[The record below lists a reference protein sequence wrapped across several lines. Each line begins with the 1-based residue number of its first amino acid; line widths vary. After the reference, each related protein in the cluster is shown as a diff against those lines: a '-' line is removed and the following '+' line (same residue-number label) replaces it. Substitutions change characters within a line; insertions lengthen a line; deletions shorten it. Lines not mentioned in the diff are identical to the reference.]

1 MKSCEC
7 ISHEISNILST
18 PFSLVIYICIHFVC
32 MQAQAQKSCVE
43 GLRKGD
49 IYSLGIILWEL
60 IRRESLSSYLGIKDE
75 KQIRER
81 ICQGVTIPF
90 QPSSKLGAVTVE
102 VDHDEL
108 FWPSTLQS
116 SELPFGEKQ
125 QLNNSKTFGG
135 GGGVQPTN
143 NANGINHFDQIR
155 ECLKDCLSCEP
166 ETRPDIKA
174 VRMRLRPL
182 HKGM

>member
-1 MKSCEC
+1 M
-7 ISHEISNILST
+7 
-18 PFSLVIYICIHFVC
+18 
-32 MQAQAQKSCVE
+32 E

-60 IRRESLSSYLGIKDE
+60 IRRESLSIYLGIKDE

-90 QPSSKLGAVTVE
+90 QPSSKMGTVTVE
-102 VDHDEL
+102 VDPDEL
-108 FWPSTLQS
+108 FWPGTLQS
-116 SELPFGEKQ
+116 CELPFGEKQ
-125 QLNNSKTFGG
+125 QNNSKISSG
-135 GGGVQPTN
+135 GGGVPSAN
-143 NANGINHFDQIR
+143 NSNGINHFDQIR

-174 VRMRLRPL
+174 VRTRLRPL

>member
-1 MKSCEC
+1 M
-7 ISHEISNILST
+7 
-18 PFSLVIYICIHFVC
+18 
-32 MQAQAQKSCVE
+32 E
-43 GLRKGD
+43 GLRRGD

-60 IRRESLSSYLGIKDE
+60 VRRETLSSYLGLKDE

-81 ICQGVTIPF
+81 ICHGISIPF
-90 QPSSKLGAVTVE
+90 QASSKMVSITLEVE
-102 VDHDEL
+102 PDEL
-108 FWPSTLQS
+108 FWPTMLQS
-116 SELPFGEKQ
+116 LVLPMDEKQ
-125 QLNNSKTFGG
+125 QLNSSKSFA
-135 GGGVQPTN
+135 GVAPTN
-143 NANGINHFDQIR
+143 NTNGINNFDQIR